1 MIKPRKNWKNLE
13 AGLYFFQRHDG
24 STFIGKHYKGFKYP
38 YNVMNG
44 KDEIDVEYCLMV
56 VPTYEELKDDV
67 CHNM

>member
-1 MIKPRKNWKNLE
+1 MIKPHKNWKNLE

-44 KDEIDVEYCLMV
+44 KDEMDVQYCLMI
-56 VPTYEELKDDV
+56 VPTYEELKDDKSS
-67 CHNM
+67 